1 MGSSN
6 VDQCKAGLEQAKR
19 NLEQKK
25 RGYDDKISR
34 ATDPKVKK
42 KLREDK
48 ADDVKRLQREV
59 ERWKKQ
65 LADARE
71 KEKKKGK

>member
-1 MGSSN
+1 MGSN

-19 NLEQKK
+19 NLQIKK
-25 RGYDDKISR
+25 EGYDDKIRR

-48 ADDVKRLQREV
+48 AADVKYLQKEV
-59 ERWKKQ
+59 ERWKKN
-65 LADARE
+65 LASARE
-71 KEKKKGK
+71 TEKKTQK

>member
-1 MGSSN
+1 MGSN

-19 NLEQKK
+19 NLQIKK
-25 RGYDDKISR
+25 EGYDDKIRR

-48 ADDVKRLQREV
+48 AADVKYLQKEV
-59 ERWKKQ
+59 ERWKKN
-65 LADARE
+65 LASARE
-71 KEKKKGK
+71 IEKKRKNK

>member
-6 VDQCKAGLEQAKR
+6 VDQSKAGLEQAKR
-19 NLEQKK
+19 NLQIKK
-25 RGYDDKISR
+25 EGYDDKIRR

-48 ADDVKRLQREV
+48 AADVKRLQQEV
-59 ERWKKQ
+59 ERWKKN
-65 LADARE
+65 LASARE
-71 KEKKKGK
+71 AAKKRK